1 MVEVLIAVLV
11 LAVGAL
17 GFAGVQVV
25 AMQKSEDA
33 NYRSAAMLIAQDA
46 VERIQ
51 ANAAEIADYRNG
63 TAIVTPSSAPAQTC
77 GNGCDVVDLDLAQLA
92 WAANQTLPNGLIKI
106 DSCDFNG

>member
-1 MVEVLIAVLV
+1 MKSAQAGVSMVEVLIAVLV

-51 ANAAEIADYRNG
+51 ANG
-63 TAIVTPSSAPAQTC
+63 
-77 GNGCDVVDLDLAQLA
+77 
-92 WAANQTLPNGLIKI
+92 
-106 DSCDFNG
+106 

>member
-1 MVEVLIAVLV
+1 MNRLSMKSAQAGVSMVEVLIAVLV

-51 ANAAEIADYRNG
+51 ACSILQR
-63 TAIVTPSSAPAQTC
+63 
-77 GNGCDVVDLDLAQLA
+77 
-92 WAANQTLPNGLIKI
+92 
-106 DSCDFNG
+106 